1 MREQA
6 MSIRRAL
13 SAVTMLTLL
22 AGWETARADD
32 YVVEIGGTE
41 GTPFGGTCLL
51 IRGDGYERRPAIG
64 AVPLSLAFSA
74 DVISCAIQRKA
85 GSGDLRIVI
94 TGSGGRLVAQSST
107 SGPFG
112 VVMAAGR

>member
-1 MREQA
+1 

-13 SAVTMLTLL
+13 SIATMLTLL
-22 AGWETARADD
+22 SGWEAASADD
-32 YVVEIGGTE
+32 YVVEIGGSD

-51 IRGDGYERRPAIG
+51 VRGDGYERRPVIG
-64 AVPLSLAFSA
+64 TVPLRLALSA

-94 TGSGGRLVAQSST
+94 TGSGGRVVAQSS
-107 SGPFG
+107 SVGPFG